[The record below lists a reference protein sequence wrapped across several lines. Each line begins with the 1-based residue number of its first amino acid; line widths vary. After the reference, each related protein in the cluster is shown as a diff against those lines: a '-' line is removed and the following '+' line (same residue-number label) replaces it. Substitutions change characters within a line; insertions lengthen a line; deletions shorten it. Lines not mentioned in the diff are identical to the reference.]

1 MTMEEVFAPQI
12 DPTNND
18 VLLIHMFID
27 GGYQK
32 VAIDKTEKDIDL
44 WRTLNECFIFVGYKD
59 GSRIPSLQSK
69 YPRMKYLLNTV

>member
-12 DPTNND
+12 DPTNSD
-18 VLLIHMFID
+18 VLIIHMFID

-32 VAIDKTEKDIDL
+32 VAIDKREKDLDL
-44 WRTLNECFIFVGYKD
+44 WRTLNECFTFVGYKGD
-59 GSRIPSLQSK
+59 TIPSLQSK